1 MENSSNKNNYENNEE
16 IPDYQDTFSNK
27 DEIRNDEKIIN
38 PNITDMKDTGA
49 STLKKMQTYIYI
61 VVGIIFLLYLF
72 YKVIASLST
81 GKDVVEVDKNE
92 IEAPI
97 IKTLEKEL
105 QPKPKDEFL
114 NSMESFKNSVSQK
127 VEDVKTKEEDFRT
140 QMRPPVFTQKIVK
153 GQTGGLIESSSSS
166 SSSSNEYTKQIE
178 ELEKQQQTA
187 NDIEADSS
195 DLYSGDTF
203 TPSVAKMSQF
213 NPDFLLPKG
222 SYIGCSLDTRF
233 VSSLSGSTSCTVSQN
248 IYSSNGNVLL
258 IEKGSKLFGTFKGGD
273 ASDGTSRYFV
283 IWQEI
288 RTPNHLRIPINSGA
302 SDELGGAGLE
312 GEIDHKWMMRFG
324 SSILL
329 SAVDD
334 VFNVL
339 AWKLT
344 NKDGGSNS
352 GNQIDYSENT
362 RDNASNMANIAL
374 EKFINIKPTVY
385 KQHGDLVGAYVNRD
399 IDFSKVY
406 KLSKKK

>member
-1 MENSSNKNNYENNEE
+1 MENSNNKNDYENNEE
-16 IPDYQDTFSNK
+16 IPDYKDTFSNK
-27 DEIRNDEKIIN
+27 EEIKSDEKIIN

-61 VVGIIFLLYLF
+61 VVGIIFLIYLF

-81 GKDVVEVDKNE
+81 GKDVVEVDKTELN
-92 IEAPI
+92 API

-114 NSMESFKNSVSQK
+114 NSMEDFKNSVSQK

-178 ELEKQQQTA
+178 ELEKQQQTT
-187 NDIEADSS
+187 NNIEADSS

-288 RTPNHLRIPINSGA
+288 RTPNHLKIPLNSGA

-352 GNQIDYSENT
+352 GNQIDYTENT